1 MNICRLVIFSIGNK
15 KYAKMEYLILPQQR
29 KGDQTGG
36 PISNVSKA
44 ISDSYYGDYDHC
56 KGGFIMIYK
65 LQDQVCLTSN
75 QLNMA
80 SSILGLWVEDAVWTR
95 AYVISTINN
104 LPNQTVTEDRVL
116 QIPTAFYNV
125 LKVFWGEEIALQYMN
140 YMNERI
146 AHERDLLNALI
157 RGDQESADM
166 HTRMLYEN
174 ADGISAFFDQF
185 PRWDKNV
192 WQQLLYS
199 DIRMY
204 INQITAILSGNYA
217 EEITIFDNIIN
228 NAISMGNFMSLGILT
243 RPTI

>member
-1 MNICRLVIFSIGNK
+1 
-15 KYAKMEYLILPQQR
+15 
-29 KGDQTGG
+29 
-36 PISNVSKA
+36 
-44 ISDSYYGDYDHC
+44 
-56 KGGFIMIYK
+56 MIYK
-65 LQDQVCLTSN
+65 TQDQVCLTSN

-95 AYVISTINN
+95 AFIVSTIGK
-104 LPNQTVTEDRVL
+104 LPNQTATTDRLL
-116 QIPTAFYNV
+116 QIPTDFYNV

-140 YMNERI
+140 YMIERI
-146 AHERDLLNALI
+146 AHERDLLSAMI

-174 ADGISAFFDQF
+174 ADSISAFFDQF

-199 DIRMY
+199 DIRMF
-204 INQITAILSGNYA
+204 INQITAILSGNYT
-217 EEITIFDNIIN
+217 EEVTVFDSILN
-228 NAISMGNFMSLGILT
+228 NAISMGNYMALGILT